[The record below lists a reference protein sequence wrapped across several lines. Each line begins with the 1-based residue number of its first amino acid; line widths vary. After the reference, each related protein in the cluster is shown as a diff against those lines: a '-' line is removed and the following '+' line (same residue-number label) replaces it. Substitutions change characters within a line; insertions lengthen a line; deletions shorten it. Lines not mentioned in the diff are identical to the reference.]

1 MKKSVLL
8 ALVIASFSFSA
19 CKNSSSETK
28 DINTDMVEVNASASE
43 DTKGNLPEIK
53 FEEEIHDFGKIT
65 QGEKISFAFK
75 FKNTGNKNLIISGAS
90 GSCGC
95 TVPNYPKE
103 PIPAGGEGKIDVLF
117 NSEGKSGLQEKTV
130 TLITNCEPSTRI
142 LKIKTEVVIP
152 ESLDNKK

>member
-1 MKKSVLL
+1 MMKSVLH

-19 CKNSSSETK
+19 CKNNSSETK
-28 DINTDMVEVNASASE
+28 EINTDMVEVNASASG
-43 DTKGNLPEIK
+43 DSKSNLPEIK

-75 FKNTGNKNLIISGAS
+75 FKNTGDKNLIISGAS